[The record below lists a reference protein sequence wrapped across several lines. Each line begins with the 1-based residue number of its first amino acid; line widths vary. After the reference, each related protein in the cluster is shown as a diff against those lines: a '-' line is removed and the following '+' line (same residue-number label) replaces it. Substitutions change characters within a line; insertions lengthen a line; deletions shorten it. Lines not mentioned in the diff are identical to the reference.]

1 MPTHALSHTLSLSAS
16 ASSSSSDAL
25 SSSFSV
31 VNGMRNNNN
40 VSLFYCVC
48 ISRCL
53 FHCHCCTIIVITVSL
68 MPSSSPSLSLSL
80 ALHTNVV
87 QTSFCMFHFVGS
99 VLNQTSSPRI
109 LCAVFRGSLFWFS
122 DKTNNCRCTVS
133 VSFHDLSRL
142 KGRFLRLNR
151 NHSIL

>member
-1 MPTHALSHTLSLSAS
+1 MPTHALSHTLSLSA

-68 MPSSSPSLSLSL
+68 MPSSSPSLSRS
-80 ALHTNVV
+80 LHTNVV

-142 KGRFLRLNR
+142 KVRFLRLNR

>member
-1 MPTHALSHTLSLSAS
+1 MWCIGAFSIKILCPHTRSHTLSVSLPLLLLLHLTLSQVRS
-16 ASSSSSDAL
+16 QL
-25 SSSFSV
+25 STACETITMFP
-31 VNGMRNNNN
+31 
-40 VSLFYCVC
+40 LFYCVC

-109 LCAVFRGSLFWFS
+109 LCAVFRGSLF
-122 DKTNNCRCTVS
+122 
-133 VSFHDLSRL
+133 
-142 KGRFLRLNR
+142 
-151 NHSIL
+151 